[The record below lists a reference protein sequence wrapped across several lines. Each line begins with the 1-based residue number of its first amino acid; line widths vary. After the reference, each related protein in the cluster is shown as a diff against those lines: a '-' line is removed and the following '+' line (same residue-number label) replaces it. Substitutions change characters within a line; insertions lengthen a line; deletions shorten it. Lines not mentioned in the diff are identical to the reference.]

1 MNKMELKISATV
13 ENESFVRTVIS
24 AFALSLNPTLDE
36 ISDLK
41 TIISEAVSNAIIHG
55 YNCDS
60 SKDVYIK
67 ASITN
72 NQMQITIND
81 YGVGIKNLKE
91 AMDPSYSSKKNEERA
106 GMGFSIMKALSDEFS
121 IRSEEN
127 IGTRVSIVKSFSKNN
142 FHFFEKVL
150 KPRCFLCPLVSTV
163 FQTHIVK
170 GSF

>member
-1 MNKMELKISATV
+1 MNKMELKVSANV
-13 ENESFVRTVIS
+13 ENESFIRTVIS
-24 AFALSLNPTLDE
+24 AFSLSLNPNLDE

-60 SKDVYIK
+60 SKEVYIK
-67 ASITN
+67 AIINN

-81 YGVGIKNLKE
+81 YGVGIKNIKE
-91 AMDPSYSSKKNEERA
+91 AMNPSFSTKKEDERA

-127 IGTRVSIVKSFSKNN
+127 IGTRVYIVKNFKKNYQ
-142 FHFFEKVL
+142 KV
-150 KPRCFLCPLVSTV
+150 
-163 FQTHIVK
+163 
-170 GSF
+170 

>member
-60 SKDVYIK
+60 SKEVYIK
-67 ASITN
+67 ANIVDNT
-72 NQMQITIND
+72 MQITVND

-91 AMDPSYSSKKNEERA
+91 AMNPNFSSKKSQERA

-127 IGTRVSIVKSFSKNN
+127 IGTRVYIVKNFKKNYV
-142 FHFFEKVL
+142 KV
-150 KPRCFLCPLVSTV
+150 
-163 FQTHIVK
+163 
-170 GSF
+170 

>member
-1 MNKMELKISATV
+1 MNQVNRMELKISASV
-13 ENESFVRTVIS
+13 ENEAFVRTAIS
-24 AFALSLNPTLDE
+24 AFALSLNPSLDE

-41 TIISEAVSNAIIHG
+41 TIVSEAVSNAIIHG

-67 ASITN
+67 AIITN

-81 YGVGIKNLKE
+81 YGVGIKNIKE
-91 AMDPSYSSKKNEERA
+91 AMTASFSSKKNEERA

-127 IGTRVSIVKSFSKNN
+127 IGTRIYVAKNFKRNYIKS
-142 FHFFEKVL
+142 
-150 KPRCFLCPLVSTV
+150 
-163 FQTHIVK
+163 
-170 GSF
+170 

>member
-1 MNKMELKISATV
+1 MNRMELKISATV

-24 AFALSLNPTLDE
+24 AFALSLNPSLDE

-67 ASITN
+67 AVIIN

-81 YGVGIKNLKE
+81 YGIGIKDIKE
-91 AMDPSYSSKKNEERA
+91 AMTSSFSTKGDEERA
-106 GMGFSIMKALSDEFS
+106 GMGFSIMKALSDEFN

-127 IGTRVSIVKSFSKNN
+127 IGTRVYIVKNFKKNYI
-142 FHFFEKVL
+142 KV
-150 KPRCFLCPLVSTV
+150 
-163 FQTHIVK
+163 
-170 GSF
+170 

>member
-13 ENESFVRTVIS
+13 ENEAFVRTAIS
-24 AFALSLNPTLDE
+24 AFSLSLNPSLDE

-67 ASITN
+67 AVISN
-72 NQMQITIND
+72 NKMQITIND
-81 YGVGIKNLKE
+81 YGIGIKNLKE
-91 AMDPSYSSKKNEERA
+91 AMNPNYSSKKNDERA
-106 GMGFSIMKALSDEFS
+106 GMGFSIMKALSDDFS

-127 IGTRVSIVKSFSKNN
+127 IGTRVYIVKNFQKNYQ
-142 FHFFEKVL
+142 KV
-150 KPRCFLCPLVSTV
+150 
-163 FQTHIVK
+163 
-170 GSF
+170 

>member
-1 MNKMELKISATV
+1 MNKMELKVSAMV
-13 ENESFVRTVIS
+13 ENEAFVRTVIS
-24 AFALSLNPTLDE
+24 AFVLSLNPSLDE

-67 ASITN
+67 ANITDN
-72 NQMQITIND
+72 KIQITIND

-91 AMDPSYSSKKNEERA
+91 AMNPNYSSKKDEERA

-127 IGTRVSIVKSFSKNN
+127 IGTRVYIVKNFKKNYI
-142 FHFFEKVL
+142 KV
-150 KPRCFLCPLVSTV
+150 
-163 FQTHIVK
+163 
-170 GSF
+170 

>member
-1 MNKMELKISATV
+1 MNKMELKVSACV
-13 ENESFVRTVIS
+13 ENESFIRTTIS
-24 AFALSLNPTLDE
+24 AFALSLNPSLDE

-60 SKDVYIK
+60 SKEVYIK
-67 ASITN
+67 ALITD

-91 AMDPSYSSKKNEERA
+91 AMTPAFSSKKSEERA

-121 IRSEEN
+121 VRSEEN
-127 IGTRVSIVKSFSKNN
+127 IGTRIYIVKNFKKNYQ
-142 FHFFEKVL
+142 KV
-150 KPRCFLCPLVSTV
+150 
-163 FQTHIVK
+163 
-170 GSF
+170 

>member
-1 MNKMELKISATV
+1 MNKMELKISANV
-13 ENESFVRTVIS
+13 ENESFIRTAIS
-24 AFALSLNPTLDE
+24 AFSLSLNPSLDE

-67 ASITN
+67 AIINN

-81 YGVGIKNLKE
+81 YGVGIKNIKE
-91 AMDPSYSSKKNEERA
+91 ALNPNFSTKKNEERA

-127 IGTRVSIVKSFSKNN
+127 IGTRVYIVKN
-142 FHFFEKVL
+142 FKKQYQKV
-150 KPRCFLCPLVSTV
+150 
-163 FQTHIVK
+163 
-170 GSF
+170 

>member
-1 MNKMELKISATV
+1 MNKMEIKISANV
-13 ENESFVRTVIS
+13 ENEAFIRTAIS
-24 AFALSLNPTLDE
+24 AFSLSLNPSLDE

-67 ASITN
+67 ALINDDRMEITV
-72 NQMQITIND
+72 ND

-91 AMDPSYSSKKNEERA
+91 ALNSNYSTKKDQERA

-127 IGTRVSIVKSFSKNN
+127 IGTRVYIVKKFKRNYM
-142 FHFFEKVL
+142 KV
-150 KPRCFLCPLVSTV
+150 
-163 FQTHIVK
+163 
-170 GSF
+170 